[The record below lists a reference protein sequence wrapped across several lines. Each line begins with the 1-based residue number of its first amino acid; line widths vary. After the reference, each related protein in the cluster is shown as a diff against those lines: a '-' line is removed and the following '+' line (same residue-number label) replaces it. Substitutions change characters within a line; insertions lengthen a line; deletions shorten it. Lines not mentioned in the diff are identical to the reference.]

1 MTNEE
6 VKAIVKEVVKEEL
19 KDLVKTINR
28 IYEDREILLDL
39 KVRVGT
45 LEDISK
51 SHVGELKKAKKDL
64 AEDIADVQVG
74 ISEVQ
79 ETMKEGN

>member
-1 MTNEE
+1 MNEE
-6 VKAIVKEVVKEEL
+6 IKAIVKEVVKEEL

-51 SHVGELKKAKKDL
+51 THAGELKKAKKDIK
-64 AEDIADVQVG
+64 EDIADVNEG
-74 ISEVQ
+74 IAEVQ
-79 ETMKEGN
+79 ETLKEGS